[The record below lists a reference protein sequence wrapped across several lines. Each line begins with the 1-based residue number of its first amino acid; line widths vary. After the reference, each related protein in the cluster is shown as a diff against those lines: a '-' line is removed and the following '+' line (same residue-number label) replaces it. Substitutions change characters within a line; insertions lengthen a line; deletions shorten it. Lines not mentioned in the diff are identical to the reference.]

1 MSNKKRITEEEKE
14 QFQEAMNH
22 IIDDSPQQ
30 SHQLIDL
37 DDDDLPFPEVILTDL
52 NSHDIAQYR
61 HPTIKAQ
68 QWKKLQQG
76 EVHWQSSLDLHGC
89 TLQQA
94 SLLVKPHLRDC
105 RQHNDKYTLIIH
117 GKGLQSEQRPLLKN
131 ALATWL
137 PSDPRILGFYS
148 AQPKHGGTGALYVLL
163 KQN

>member
-1 MSNKKRITEEEKE
+1 MVNMSAADI
-14 QFQEAMNH
+14 
-22 IIDDSPQQ
+22 PQQ
-30 SHQLIDL
+30 QPRALE
-37 DDDDLPFPEVILTDL
+37 DDDDPFPEVILTQL
-52 NSHDIAQYR
+52 GPHDIAQYR
-61 HPTIKAQ
+61 HPTLKAP

-76 EVHWQSSLDLHGC
+76 KVHWQSSLDLHGC

-94 SLLVKPHLRDC
+94 SLLVKPHLSDC
-105 RQHNDKYTLIIH
+105 RQNNDKYTLIIH

-137 PSDPRILGFYS
+137 PSDSRVLGFHS